1 MRKEISTRISG
12 GGVQSLI
19 PGISIAPRQRVQRRD
34 DEREDE
40 ADEPA
45 PPPPGMGRLVDK
57 LV

>member
-19 PGISIAPRQRVQRRD
+19 PRISIAPRQRVQGRD

-40 ADEPA
+40 ADEQA
-45 PPPPGMGRLVDK
+45 SPPPGMGRLVDK

>member
-12 GGVQSLI
+12 GGVQSMM
-19 PGISIAPRQRVQRRD
+19 PSVAIAPRQRLQRRD
-34 DEREDE
+34 DDREEEPDE
-40 ADEPA
+40 QA